1 MSEFSR
7 PNNCP
12 VGNIFQVMIFRLFNE
27 DNMSL
32 ACKQFEANNNQQEL
46 IERIIGA
53 IIMVLQT
60 DLPLTSTVH
69 QQLNTCLITLPQQLK
84 ASMFKGSTKCQQ
96 VIEDIQLKTVRTY
109 LDIHKLF
116 SQ

>member
-1 MSEFSR
+1 
-7 PNNCP
+7 
-12 VGNIFQVMIFRLFNE
+12 MIFHLFND

-46 IERIIGA
+46 IETITET

-69 QQLNTCLITLPQQLK
+69 QQHNTYLITLPQQLK
-84 ASMFKGSTKCQQ
+84 
-96 VIEDIQLKTVRTY
+96 V
-109 LDIHKLF
+109 
-116 SQ
+116 